1 MGEHSTV
8 NDSQE
13 DALHRAITT
22 GERPV
27 IEAAART
34 DVGVHRRVNEDAVL
48 AENGVYI
55 VADGMGGHEAGDLA
69 SAAAIGPFAELA
81 ADPRV
86 PDFRVVEATIE
97 RSRNAVD
104 AVSMQTERGAGCT
117 LTGVVLIEHE
127 GAPHWYVL
135 NVGDSRVYLHR
146 GAQLTQLTADHSLQA
161 ELLAEGRAEAAST
174 PRNVI
179 TRALGSDDSRHD
191 AWLLPVHTGT
201 RLLVCSDGLTTEV
214 PDDEIRAVLTIGGR
228 PAPVADELIRLAR
241 EGGGRDNISAIV
253 VDTVTAGS
261 AEAAGEAGAL
271 DAHED
276 VDTAETLE
284 VTRPVRR

>member
-1 MGEHSTV
+1 MNESK
-8 NDSQE
+8 DS
-13 DALHRAITT
+13 ALGRAVA
-22 GERPV
+22 GFESPA

-34 DVGVHRRVNEDAVL
+34 DVGVHRRVNEDSVF
-48 AENGVYI
+48 AEHGIYI

-69 SAAAIGPFAELA
+69 SAAAIQPFAALA
-81 ADPRV
+81 DEAGI

-97 RSRNAVD
+97 LARNAVD
-104 AVSMQTERGAGCT
+104 AVSLQTERGAGCT
-117 LTGVVLIEHE
+117 LTGVVLIQHE

-146 GAQLTQLTADHSLQA
+146 GAQLTQLTADHSLHA
-161 ELLAEGRAEAAST
+161 ELLAEGRAEAEHT

-214 PDDEIRAVLTIGGR
+214 PDDELRAVLTVGGR
-228 PAPVADELIRLAR
+228 PEAVADELIRLAR
-241 EGGGRDNISAIV
+241 AGGGRDNISAIV
-253 VDTVTAGS
+253 IDTLSAGS
-261 AEAAGEAGAL
+261 AELPGTATAF
-271 DAHED
+271 DASED

>member
-1 MGEHSTV
+1 MNESK
-8 NDSQE
+8 DSALNRAVSGF
-13 DALHRAITT
+13 DAPA
-22 GERPV
+22 

-34 DVGVHRRVNEDAVL
+34 DVGVHRRVNEDSIF
-48 AENGVYI
+48 AEHGIYI

-69 SAAAIGPFAELA
+69 SVAAIQPFVALA
-81 ADPRV
+81 NEPDV

-97 RSRNAVD
+97 LARNAVD
-104 AVSMQTERGAGCT
+104 AVSLQTERGAGCT

-146 GAQLTQLTADHSLQA
+146 GAQLTQLTADHSLHA
-161 ELLAEGRAEAAST
+161 ELLAEGRAEAEHT

-214 PDDEIRAVLTIGGR
+214 TDDELRAVLTVGGR
-228 PAPVADELIRLAR
+228 PEAVADELIRLAR
-241 EGGGRDNISAIV
+241 AGGGRDNISAIV
-253 VDTVTAGS
+253 IDTLSAGS
-261 AEAAGEAGAL
+261 AEMPGTAAAF
-271 DAHED
+271 DASED

>member
-1 MGEHSTV
+1 MNESK
-8 NDSQE
+8 DS
-13 DALHRAITT
+13 ALNRAVAVF
-22 GERPV
+22 EPPA

-34 DVGVHRRVNEDAVL
+34 DVGVHRCVNEDSVFADH
-48 AENGVYI
+48 GIYI

-69 SAAAIGPFAELA
+69 SAAAIQPFAALA
-81 ADPRV
+81 KDPGV

-97 RSRNAVD
+97 LARNAVD
-104 AVSMQTERGAGCT
+104 AVSLQTERGAGCT

-146 GAQLTQLTADHSLQA
+146 GAQLTQLTADHSLHA
-161 ELLAEGRAEAAST
+161 ELLAEGRAEAEHT

-214 PDDEIRAVLTIGGR
+214 PDDEIRAVLTVGGR
-228 PAPVADELIRLAR
+228 PDAVADELVRLAR
-241 EGGGRDNISAIV
+241 AGGGRDNISAIV
-253 VDTVTAGS
+253 IDTLSAGS
-261 AEAAGEAGAL
+261 AELPGTAAAF
-271 DAHED
+271 DASED

>member
-1 MGEHSTV
+1 MNEKQHA
-8 NDSQE
+8 
-13 DALHRAITT
+13 ALDQAVAGFET
-22 GERPV
+22 PA

-34 DVGVHRRVNEDAVL
+34 DVGLHRRVNEDSVFSGD
-48 AENGVYI
+48 GVYI

-69 SAAAIGPFAELA
+69 SAAAIQPFVELA
-81 ADPRV
+81 ATPGT
-86 PDFRVVEATIE
+86 PQFPTVEATIE
-97 RSRNAVD
+97 RSRTAVD
-104 AVSMQTERGAGCT
+104 TVSLHTERGAGCT

-127 GAPHWYVL
+127 GAPHWYVM

-146 GAQLTQLTADHSLQA
+146 GAQLTQLTLDHSLHA
-161 ELLAEGRAEAAST
+161 ELLAEGRAEAAHT

-214 PDDEIRAVLTIGGR
+214 SDDELRAVLTIGGR
-228 PAPVADELIRLAR
+228 PDAVADELIRLAR
-241 EGGGRDNISAIV
+241 DAGGRDNISVIV
-253 VDTVTAGS
+253 VDTVSAGS
-261 AEAAGEAGAL
+261 AEAPESEAPF
-271 DAHED
+271 DASVD
-276 VDTAETLE
+276 VDTAETIE

>member
-1 MGEHSTV
+1 MNESK
-8 NDSQE
+8 DS
-13 DALHRAITT
+13 ALGRAVA
-22 GERPV
+22 GFESPA

-34 DVGVHRRVNEDAVL
+34 DVGVHRRVNEDSVFADH
-48 AENGVYI
+48 GIYI

-69 SAAAIGPFAELA
+69 SAAAIQPFAALA
-81 ADPRV
+81 DEAGI

-97 RSRNAVD
+97 LARNAVD
-104 AVSMQTERGAGCT
+104 AVSLQTERGAGCT
-117 LTGVVLIEHE
+117 LTGVVLIQHE

-146 GAQLTQLTADHSLQA
+146 GAQLTQLTADHSLHA
-161 ELLAEGRAEAAST
+161 ELLAEGRAEAEHT

-214 PDDEIRAVLTIGGR
+214 PDDELRAVLTVGGR
-228 PAPVADELIRLAR
+228 PEAVADELIRLAR
-241 EGGGRDNISAIV
+241 AGGGRDNISAIV
-253 VDTVTAGS
+253 IDTLSAGS
-261 AEAAGEAGAL
+261 AELPGTATAF
-271 DAHED
+271 DASED

>member
-1 MGEHSTV
+1 MNESK
-8 NDSQE
+8 DP
-13 DALHRAITT
+13 ALNRAVAVF
-22 GERPV
+22 ESPA

-34 DVGVHRRVNEDAVL
+34 DVGVHRRVNEDSVFADH
-48 AENGVYI
+48 GIYI

-69 SAAAIGPFAELA
+69 SAAAIQPFVALA
-81 ADPRV
+81 KDPGV
-86 PDFRVVEATIE
+86 PDFRIVEATIE
-97 RSRNAVD
+97 LARNAVD
-104 AVSMQTERGAGCT
+104 AVSLQTERGAGCT

-146 GAQLTQLTADHSLQA
+146 GAQLTQLTADHSLHA
-161 ELLAEGRAEAAST
+161 ELLAEGRAEAEHT

-214 PDDEIRAVLTIGGR
+214 ADDEIRAVLTVGGR
-228 PAPVADELIRLAR
+228 PDAVADELIRLAR
-241 EGGGRDNISAIV
+241 AGGGRDNISAIV
-253 VDTVTAGS
+253 IDTLSAGS
-261 AEAAGEAGAL
+261 AELPGAAAAFDAG
-271 DAHED
+271 ED

>member
-1 MGEHSTV
+1 MNESK
-8 NDSQE
+8 DS
-13 DALHRAITT
+13 ALGRAVA
-22 GERPV
+22 GFESPA

-34 DVGVHRRVNEDAVL
+34 DVGVHRRVNEDSVFADH
-48 AENGVYI
+48 GIYI

-69 SAAAIGPFAELA
+69 SAAAIQPFAALA
-81 ADPRV
+81 DEAGI

-97 RSRNAVD
+97 LARNAVD
-104 AVSMQTERGAGCT
+104 AVSLQTERGAGCT
-117 LTGVVLIEHE
+117 LTGVVLIQHE

-146 GAQLTQLTADHSLQA
+146 GAQLTQLTADHSLHA
-161 ELLAEGRAEAAST
+161 ELLAEGRAEAEHT

-191 AWLLPVHTGT
+191 AWHLPVHTGT
-201 RLLVCSDGLTTEV
+201 RVLVCSDGLTTEV
-214 PDDEIRAVLTIGGR
+214 PDDELRAVLTVGGR
-228 PAPVADELIRLAR
+228 PEAVADELIRLAR
-241 EGGGRDNISAIV
+241 AGGGRDNISAIV
-253 VDTVTAGS
+253 IDTLSAGS
-261 AEAAGEAGAL
+261 AELPGTATAF
-271 DAHED
+271 DASED

>member
-1 MGEHSTV
+1 MGARSTV
-8 NDSQE
+8 NEHQDP
-13 DALHRAITT
+13 ALHRAIAVD
-22 GERPV
+22 GSPV

-34 DVGVHRRVNEDAVL
+34 DVGVHRRVNEDAVFTGG
-48 AENGVYI
+48 GVFV

-69 SAAAIGPFAELA
+69 SAAAIRPFAALA
-81 ADPRV
+81 AEPGV
-86 PDFRVVEATIE
+86 PDFRAVEATIE
-97 RSRNAVD
+97 LARNAVD
-104 AVSMQTERGAGCT
+104 AVSLQTERGAGCT

-146 GAQLTQLTADHSLQA
+146 GAQLTQLTTDHSLHA
-161 ELLAEGRAEAAST
+161 ELLAEGRAEAEHT

-214 PDDEIRAVLTIGGR
+214 PDDELRAILTVGGR
-228 PAPVADELIRLAR
+228 PGPVADELIRLAR
-241 EGGGRDNISAIV
+241 DAGGRDNISAII
-253 VDTVTAGS
+253 VDTVSSGA
-261 AEAAGEAGAL
+261 AAAADDAAGPVGS
-271 DAHED
+271 ED

>member
-1 MGEHSTV
+1 MNESK
-8 NDSQE
+8 DS
-13 DALHRAITT
+13 ALGRAVA
-22 GERPV
+22 GFESPA

-34 DVGVHRRVNEDAVL
+34 DVGVHRRVKEDSVG
-48 AENGVYI
+48 AEHGVYI

-69 SAAAIGPFAELA
+69 SAAAIQPFAALA
-81 ADPRV
+81 DEAGI

-97 RSRNAVD
+97 LARNAVD
-104 AVSMQTERGAGCT
+104 AVSLQTERGAGCT
-117 LTGVVLIEHE
+117 LTGVVLIQHE

-146 GAQLTQLTADHSLQA
+146 GAQLTQLTADHSLHA
-161 ELLAEGRAEAAST
+161 ELLAEGRAEAEHT

-214 PDDEIRAVLTIGGR
+214 PDDELRAVLTVGGR
-228 PAPVADELIRLAR
+228 PEAVADELIRLAR
-241 EGGGRDNISAIV
+241 AGGGRDNISAIV
-253 VDTVTAGS
+253 IDTLSAGS
-261 AEAAGEAGAL
+261 AELPGTATAF
-271 DAHED
+271 DASED